1 MKVTDIVEIVRAMDI
16 LGAERRLKEYEAML
30 YLSFKDPD
38 ERNCIYEDPRLP
50 ANFSDHVKG
59 FESQAESVILGIVGS
74 QRLIEFSFNRGLE
87 MERDDLFQQLCRFE
101 HLSVAQWLYNQGEVD
116 IHDENDMAFK
126 VACQGGRLSLAQWL
140 HSLGGIDIH
149 AFDDCTFRWACEE
162 GHMSVAQR
170 LYDLGGIDIHFED
183 DEALC
188 WACGGGHLS
197 L

>member
-1 MKVTDIVEIVRAMDI
+1 LIVFDINISLLINVIESSEFQVEVTELVEIVRAMDI

-74 QRLIEFSFNRGLE
+74 QRLIEFSFNHGLE

-101 HLSVAQWLYNQGEVD
+101 HLSLAQWLYNQGEVD
-116 IHDENDMAFK
+116 IISM
-126 VACQGGRLSLAQWL
+126 LLAIVHFDGHVKEDIYQWL
-140 HSLGGIDIH
+140 DGY
-149 AFDDCTFRWACEE
+149 T
-162 GHMSVAQR
+162 V
-170 LYDLGGIDIHFED
+170 
-183 DEALC
+183 
-188 WACGGGHLS
+188 
-197 L
+197 